1 MYVSQLVSR
10 GECKSGRVAA
20 SCVYHSTANAGRA
33 ALQRNW
39 PKAACGGVEMQTKWR
54 SATTSACMLVF
65 LKFYLSHASAPPN
78 QCATG
83 SWSNSGARCPSG
95 WGESGVA
102 GCLMNNGDDSR
113 SWSGARDRCVALG
126 GYLAFPTSSSEYDA
140 INQYR
145 LNTDGVGGDGHD
157 TWGGIYQSDGVWYN
171 VLGNRQHY
179 FRWDNNEPSGG
190 EYCVQFRDSEDM
202 NDEDCPRDFRFVCQR
217 AWSCSSCPPGKFS
230 DGTFACTSCPA
241 GNHSADAG
249 ASTCT
254 ACAAGM
260 FSAGGASQ
268 CSACAA
274 GTFSAAGAGSCVS
287 CLPGAFSPSNGSS
300 SCSPC
305 PLPNSS
311 SPAGSATCLCD
322 AGFAG
327 DGVTT
332 CQPCSAGSFSTA
344 GAANCSHCPRGS
356 WSPAGSV
363 SVLNCSCNAGFY
375 NDVAAVELARS
386 QCPNGWTSAHERC
399 VRLFEGPADWPTAR
413 QNCVDLGGDLAY
425 PRSQSDNGAL
435 RTILGGG
442 NAWISANDRET
453 EGLWRTAQGQTLPY
467 TSWIGGEP
475 NNGLGTGGE
484 DCGQFWYDGRLN
496 DRPCSDQLRYLCE
509 KVQNMDIVVCSACD
523 PGKYSNTS
531 AATQCTDCP
540 AGKYTNESGSISCA
554 ACPPDSSSATGSAT
568 CLWDHLFLAVFS
580 MLFLSFAAHRPLVW
594 AVFHRSKT
602 GDWPRKFAIVALASL
617 VGMSVLGETHATLQ
631 CAHANNLIASCDYN
645 GCANVPCRDSG
656 HIRCNNGVWDAGC
669 GWLDYNPVPDGYC
682 HHGDGYCPD
691 PSPCGPGNYSANGL
705 DYMGDGAC
713 KPCPLPNSS
722 SPPGSATCLCD
733 AGFAG
738 DGVTTCQP
746 CSAGSF
752 STAGAAN
759 CSHCPRGSWS
769 PAGSVSVLNCSCNAG
784 FYNDVAA
791 VELARSQCPNGWTSA
806 HERCVRLFEGPADWP
821 TARQNCVDLGGDLAY
836 PRSQSDN
843 GALRTI
849 LGGGNAW
856 ISANDRET
864 EGLWRTAQGQTLP
877 YTSWIGGEPNNGL
890 GTGGEDCGQFWYDG
904 RLNDR
909 PCSDQLRYL
918 CEKVQNMDIVVCSA
932 CDPGKYSNTSA
943 ATQCTDCPAGK
954 FINESG
960 SISCVACPPD
970 SSSAAG
976 SATCLC
982 DAGFAGDGVKT
993 CQPCSAGSFSAAGA
1007 ANCSECPSD
1016 SWSPAG
1022 SASVLNCSCNAG
1034 FYNDV
1039 AGNSGPVGGGA
1050 CQACAAGSFKSWL
1063 GGGLCTNCSASTY
1076 ASSPGATFCTT
1087 CATGTYASSPG
1098 ATSCMPCPSGT
1109 VGTSLVGSTSASGCV
1124 VSCNAA
1130 PATKTLVTCLRA
1142 YACVSACIHGHNT

>member
-1 MYVSQLVSR
+1 
-10 GECKSGRVAA
+10 
-20 SCVYHSTANAGRA
+20 
-33 ALQRNW
+33 
-39 PKAACGGVEMQTKWR
+39 
-54 SATTSACMLVF
+54 
-65 LKFYLSHASAPPN
+65 
-78 QCATG
+78 
-83 SWSNSGARCPSG
+83 
-95 WGESGVA
+95 
-102 GCLMNNGDDSR
+102 MNNGDDSR

-311 SPAGSATCLCD
+311 SP
-322 AGFAG
+322 
-327 DGVTT
+327 
-332 CQPCSAGSFSTA
+332 
-344 GAANCSHCPRGS
+344 
-356 WSPAGSV
+356 
-363 SVLNCSCNAGFY
+363 
-375 NDVAAVELARS
+375 
-386 QCPNGWTSAHERC
+386 
-399 VRLFEGPADWPTAR
+399 
-413 QNCVDLGGDLAY
+413 
-425 PRSQSDNGAL
+425 
-435 RTILGGG
+435 
-442 NAWISANDRET
+442 
-453 EGLWRTAQGQTLPY
+453 
-467 TSWIGGEP
+467 
-475 NNGLGTGGE
+475 
-484 DCGQFWYDGRLN
+484 
-496 DRPCSDQLRYLCE
+496 
-509 KVQNMDIVVCSACD
+509 
-523 PGKYSNTS
+523 
-531 AATQCTDCP
+531 
-540 AGKYTNESGSISCA
+540 
-554 ACPPDSSSATGSAT
+554 
-568 CLWDHLFLAVFS
+568 
-580 MLFLSFAAHRPLVW
+580 
-594 AVFHRSKT
+594 
-602 GDWPRKFAIVALASL
+602 
-617 VGMSVLGETHATLQ
+617 
-631 CAHANNLIASCDYN
+631 
-645 GCANVPCRDSG
+645 
-656 HIRCNNGVWDAGC
+656 
-669 GWLDYNPVPDGYC
+669 
-682 HHGDGYCPD
+682 
-691 PSPCGPGNYSANGL
+691 
-705 DYMGDGAC
+705 
-713 KPCPLPNSS
+713 
-722 SPPGSATCLCD
+722 PGSATCLCD

-890 GTGGEDCGQFWYDG
+890 GTGEEDCGQFWYDG

-954 FINESG
+954 YTNKSG
-960 SISCVACPPD
+960 SISCAACPPD

-1007 ANCSECPSD
+1007 ANCSECPSG

-1022 SASVLNCSCNAG
+1022 SVSVLNCSCNAG

-1142 YACVSACIHGHNT
+1142 YACGPACIHGHNT

>member
-1 MYVSQLVSR
+1 
-10 GECKSGRVAA
+10 
-20 SCVYHSTANAGRA
+20 
-33 ALQRNW
+33 
-39 PKAACGGVEMQTKWR
+39 
-54 SATTSACMLVF
+54 
-65 LKFYLSHASAPPN
+65 
-78 QCATG
+78 
-83 SWSNSGARCPSG
+83 
-95 WGESGVA
+95 
-102 GCLMNNGDDSR
+102 MNNGDDSR

-375 NDVAAVELARS
+375 NDVA
-386 QCPNGWTSAHERC
+386 
-399 VRLFEGPADWPTAR
+399 
-413 QNCVDLGGDLAY
+413 
-425 PRSQSDNGAL
+425 
-435 RTILGGG
+435 
-442 NAWISANDRET
+442 
-453 EGLWRTAQGQTLPY
+453 
-467 TSWIGGEP
+467 
-475 NNGLGTGGE
+475 
-484 DCGQFWYDGRLN
+484 
-496 DRPCSDQLRYLCE
+496 
-509 KVQNMDIVVCSACD
+509 
-523 PGKYSNTS
+523 
-531 AATQCTDCP
+531 
-540 AGKYTNESGSISCA
+540 
-554 ACPPDSSSATGSAT
+554 
-568 CLWDHLFLAVFS
+568 
-580 MLFLSFAAHRPLVW
+580 
-594 AVFHRSKT
+594 
-602 GDWPRKFAIVALASL
+602 
-617 VGMSVLGETHATLQ
+617 
-631 CAHANNLIASCDYN
+631 
-645 GCANVPCRDSG
+645 
-656 HIRCNNGVWDAGC
+656 
-669 GWLDYNPVPDGYC
+669 
-682 HHGDGYCPD
+682 
-691 PSPCGPGNYSANGL
+691 
-705 DYMGDGAC
+705 
-713 KPCPLPNSS
+713 
-722 SPPGSATCLCD
+722 
-733 AGFAG
+733 
-738 DGVTTCQP
+738 
-746 CSAGSF
+746 
-752 STAGAAN
+752 
-759 CSHCPRGSWS
+759 
-769 PAGSVSVLNCSCNAG
+769 
-784 FYNDVAA
+784 
-791 VELARSQCPNGWTSA
+791 
-806 HERCVRLFEGPADWP
+806 
-821 TARQNCVDLGGDLAY
+821 
-836 PRSQSDN
+836 
-843 GALRTI
+843 
-849 LGGGNAW
+849 
-856 ISANDRET
+856 
-864 EGLWRTAQGQTLP
+864 
-877 YTSWIGGEPNNGL
+877 
-890 GTGGEDCGQFWYDG
+890 
-904 RLNDR
+904 
-909 PCSDQLRYL
+909 
-918 CEKVQNMDIVVCSA
+918 
-932 CDPGKYSNTSA
+932 
-943 ATQCTDCPAGK
+943 
-954 FINESG
+954 
-960 SISCVACPPD
+960 
-970 SSSAAG
+970 
-976 SATCLC
+976 
-982 DAGFAGDGVKT
+982 
-993 CQPCSAGSFSAAGA
+993 
-1007 ANCSECPSD
+1007 
-1016 SWSPAG
+1016 
-1022 SASVLNCSCNAG
+1022 
-1034 FYNDV
+1034 
-1039 AGNSGPVGGGA
+1039 GNSGPVGGGA

-1130 PATKTLVTCLRA
+1130 PATKPVVTCLRA
-1142 YACVSACIHGHNT
+1142 YACVPACIHGHNT